1 MPSLGEKDLESKV
14 VSQRKKEGG
23 AKHFPKKHIPYFF
36 IIFQISPASLLFIF
50 VLSESQRDD
59 VLI

>member
-1 MPSLGEKDLESKV
+1 MPSLGEKDLEAKKA
-14 VSQRKKEGG
+14 SQEGG

-59 VLI
+59 VLF